1 MMYAQARRR
10 GGPNETWSMPARA
23 IQAKLTVGA
32 AGDRCERDADRA
44 ADAVIGGAAVTVAT
58 RSAAVAR
65 RDPPAKPSAGGAYG
79 EALSKLGEAFLKTSI
94 GKQITDA
101 AEKLGAEFIATLPG
115 KVITGAV
122 VAGSLAEL
130 AREHKGLPFQPPAVP
145 LDFLAPGLKAQF
157 HLDGPLDKPTGGS
170 ITFSIPLGASSAAP
184 KAGTSAADYRAET
197 ERLRQSM
204 SVGRPKDPDAAA
216 NDKMFEA
223 YSRNQVV
230 EASRRLI
237 PTLKPL
243 STPLSPPQKDDTGAV
258 HRKAADGSGGAFE
271 APASVVATTAESGQ
285 RLPHTVERDMSR
297 RFGHD
302 FSDVRVHAD
311 DRGAASAAA
320 IGARAYTHG
329 SHVVFGQGQYGPATR
344 EGRWLLAHELAH
356 VVQQSGDRANHTDG
370 GIAS

>member
-1 MMYAQARRR
+1 M
-10 GGPNETWSMPARA
+10 PNRPV
-23 IQAKLTVGA
+23 QAKLTVGA
-32 AGDRCERDADRA
+32 VGDRCERDADRA
-44 ADAVIGGAAVTVAT
+44 ADAVVSGAPVKVAT
-58 RSAAVAR
+58 QSAAVAR
-65 RDPPAKPSAGGAYG
+65 RDPPAAPPASGGYG
-79 EALSKLGEAFLKTSI
+79 QALSKIGEAFLKTPL

-130 AREHKGLPFQPPAVP
+130 AREHKGLLFQPPAVP

-170 ITFSIPLGASSAAP
+170 LTFAIPLGGASAAP

-197 ERLRQSM
+197 ERLRQAM
-204 SVGRPKDPDAAA
+204 SVGRPKDPEAAA

-223 YSRNQVV
+223 YSRNQMV

-237 PTLKPL
+237 PGLKPL
-243 STPLSPPQKDDTGAV
+243 STPLPPPQKDETGTV
-258 HRKAADGSGGAFE
+258 HRKAVDGVVAFE
-271 APASVVATTAESGQ
+271 APASVKATTSEGGQ
-285 RLPHTVERDMSR
+285 RLPGGVEREMSR

-311 DRGAASAAA
+311 DRGASSAAA
-320 IGARAYTHG
+320 IGARAYTNG
-329 SHVVFGQGQYGPATR
+329 RHVVFGQGEYRATTR

-356 VVQQSGDRANHTDG
+356 VVQQSGGRASRPHG
-370 GIAS
+370 RAAP